1 MKLMISQPMRNKSN
15 NQIRKERES
24 LVLELE
30 KEGYEI
36 IDTIFSDETPKNC
49 DEALYYLLKSIEAMS
64 KVDGVVFMN
73 GWEDARGCRIEY
85 EVALSYNKFIKIL

>member
-15 NQIRKERES
+15 EQIRKERAS
-24 LVLELE
+24 LILELE

-49 DEALYYLLKSIEAMS
+49 NEALYYLSKSIEAMS